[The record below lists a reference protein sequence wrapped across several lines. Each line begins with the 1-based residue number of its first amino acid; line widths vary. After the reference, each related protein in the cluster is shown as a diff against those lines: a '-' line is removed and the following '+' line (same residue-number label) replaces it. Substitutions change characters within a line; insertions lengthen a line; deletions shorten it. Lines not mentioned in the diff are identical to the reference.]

1 MKKYL
6 LLLLIILFVIPFS
19 LAQVEDGPVTRPVA
33 TSSPVVYADI
43 GFTFQQ
49 LRTQNAEILKQ
60 INDLKENV
68 IVEVN
73 KNNDLN
79 MEFIDSLFY
88 QYVQDSRKGIVVGVL
103 GAGFLL
109 AGIMGFINLRY
120 NKKQYF
126 VSSYKEEIEKL
137 KIVIKSQKGELEAL
151 NNKVKDIEKKAK
163 SQVVGP
169 VLQPVGPYQPGYPQ
183 PMQQQP
189 YYQQQGGNYNGPSY

>member
-1 MKKYL
+1 M
-6 LLLLIILFVIPFS
+6 FVIPFS

-33 TSSPVVYADI
+33 TSSPVVSADI